1 MWSPGRWETEFR
13 IDSDLCPNSHKH
25 STMKLDLN
33 SYLPAPD
40 HVTSL
45 NESTRNINQS
55 PCARGPPSAIA
66 FKESKSNG
74 RSPATPPFLLSSLGC
89 VHAVC
94 LIHSWL
100 SATAYINKRGK
111 PLWRILVPKWSNLS
125 SEIIVW
131 NCLCQ
136 LPSFCS
142 VLWDLLATEG
152 KVPHSWAAPLGRE
165 FKWLT
170 VRPVACGSL
179 MWFAT
184 TQQSTLRI
192 MESSVLAGSCC
203 KHLTESI
210 LFASYRE
217 RRAEYA
223 SRFSGKT
230 EAMTQDPMAR
240 KWKRLDLN
248 IFALGFGSHTFH
260 FLMMLPIGT

>member
-1 MWSPGRWETEFR
+1 MIREIWSSLWPYTVRDVVSWEMGNGVQNR
-13 IDSDLCPNSHKH
+13 LCDLCPTSHKH

-45 NESTRNINQS
+45 NESIRNINQS
-55 PCARGPPSAIA
+55 PFARGPPSAIA

-89 VHAVC
+89 VRAVC

-100 SATAYINKRGK
+100 RAIAYINKRGK

-142 VLWDLLATEG
+142 VLRDLLAREG
-152 KVPHSWAAPLGRE
+152 KVPPTAEQLPWA
-165 FKWLT
+165 
-170 VRPVACGSL
+170 
-179 MWFAT
+179 
-184 TQQSTLRI
+184 
-192 MESSVLAGSCC
+192 ESSGDWRC
-203 KHLTESI
+203 
-210 LFASYRE
+210 
-217 RRAEYA
+217 
-223 SRFSGKT
+223 
-230 EAMTQDPMAR
+230 
-240 KWKRLDLN
+240 DL
-248 IFALGFGSHTFH
+248 
-260 FLMMLPIGT
+260 